1 MFLLATLFWTEPLFH
16 NTCKML
22 CEWNDKTMIQN
33 QCQTRGGSAR
43 SSRGEPRTSHPTH
56 QQAVA
61 KSTAIS
67 AGSSQGAQQHDPAQ
81 QCTAVSITTLL
92 TSHLYSRLIWNNR
105 QATEAARDSN
115 TKFLPLPFFQAHWK
129 LQRHKIQIL
138 YSSFLRADIQAL
150 PHENCRWA
158 CTYTRSC
165 AAYIYL
171 LFFFT
176 LLLSS
181 YGTIHFVTPWVDLE
195 RTWLKR
201 ER

>member
-1 MFLLATLFWTEPLFH
+1 MMKWWSKISVKHVVDLHVLAEVSHEHLTLRTNKLSLRAQPFLQAPHREH
-16 NTCKML
+16 SNTTQHSNAQQ
-22 CEWNDKTMIQN
+22 WA
-33 QCQTRGGSAR
+33 S
-43 SSRGEPRTSHPTH
+43 PRCSLPT
-56 QQAVA
+56 
-61 KSTAIS
+61 STADWFETTDK
-67 AGSSQGAQQHDPAQ
+67 QQKLHG
-81 QCTAVSITTLL
+81 TAIPNSLL
-92 TSHLYSRLIWNNR
+92 SL
-105 QATEAARDSN
+105 
-115 TKFLPLPFFQAHWK
+115 FFQAHWK